1 MQHGLAIPGSDA
13 LLLSCATSSLKLLH
27 GFLISNTRPALGS
40 ESGSSVERSSQGEKA
55 PGAFLNHPVRFL
67 RDRIRQLH
75 RECSTFQR
83 PIPSFIFALSPWFYC
98 DDAVKSPGLARLKSE
113 ASGPGMA
120 RPIHRDVRFLRDR
133 TRQPGRPHPCNR
145 PVYDRSPRPTT
156 QRLCT
161 HSEARI
167 TSAPAIK
174 LGQCGFSCQI
184 ARFTSSP
191 AGTCML
197 FIMPSVPASTCVAP

>member
-67 RDRIRQLH
+67 RDRTRQLQ

-83 PIPSFIFALSPWFYC
+83 AIPSFIFALSPWFCC

-133 TRQPGRPHPCNR
+133 TRQPGRPHPCNS
-145 PVYDRSPRPTT
+145 PVYDRSLRPTT

-161 HSEARI
+161 HNEARI

-197 FIMPSVPASTCVAP
+197 FIMPSVPASTWVAP